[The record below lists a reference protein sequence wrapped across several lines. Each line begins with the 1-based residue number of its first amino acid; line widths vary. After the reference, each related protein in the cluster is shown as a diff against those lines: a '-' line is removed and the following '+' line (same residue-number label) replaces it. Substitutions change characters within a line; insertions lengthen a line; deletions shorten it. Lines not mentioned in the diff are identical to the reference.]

1 MKCVICHGE
10 DIGIKRID
18 EEICHGDDI
27 IRVPLEIH
35 VCAGCGERYYD
46 RATMQRLEQI
56 RQRVRNQ
63 EVTLREVGKVL
74 VCEG

>member
-10 DIGIKRID
+10 DIGIKHID
-18 EEICHGDDI
+18 EEIRRGDDV
-27 IRVPLEIH
+27 IRVRLDIH

-46 RATMQRLEQI
+46 RTAMQRLERI
-56 RQRVRNQ
+56 RQKLSN
-63 EVTLREVGKVL
+63 EEITLREVGKVL